1 MNIFK
6 MTKEELQELTEVIA
20 RSKSNTKRLNNLD
33 LKIENMYQL
42 TMSVKEIALELKAM
56 REDMNKIDDRVLAIE
71 TKPAKR
77 WEGIVDKIIFT
88 IIGILISFIFL
99 KIGIGG

>member
-1 MNIFK
+1 
-6 MTKEELQELTEVIA
+6 MTKEELQLLIKTHD
-20 RSKSNTKRLNNLD
+20 RSKSNTIRLDKLESRVED
-33 LKIENMYQL
+33 IYEL
-42 TMSVKEIALELKAM
+42 TVSVKEIATEIKAM
-56 REDMNKIDDRVLAIE
+56 REDMNKIDNRLIAVE
-71 TKPAKR
+71 SKPAKR